1 MKKVIFAVAALVLAV
16 NVGMAQPAEGGR
28 GQRANPEERQ
38 QRMEQAATR
47 RSADLREKL
56 ALTPAQSAKV
66 DSVNAKYDK
75 QQIALFSPENRGG
88 DRSAMRQ
95 KMENIQNARVAEVK
109 TQLTEEQ
116 RTKYDQWMSDQQKER
131 QNRQGG
137 ARGEG
142 RPQGGM

>member
-1 MKKVIFAVAALVLAV
+1 
-16 NVGMAQPAEGGR
+16 
-28 GQRANPEERQ
+28 
-38 QRMEQAATR
+38 MEQAATR